1 MNMLDNHRVN
11 HLPKT
16 PAVIFFYFLLSFI
29 LCLLYHIKIV
39 VTADWQADNSPST
52 VATFETSKPWQFRLL
67 IPIVFKLM
75 SPLYSLN
82 EKYFYTLFNVIIVT
96 LLLFVYYRIL
106 VSYYFEN
113 TKYAVFAAGFLVY
126 PMLWNYVIL
135 NQTFQYYDFA
145 AVFLFTLGIYC
156 ILKENFTGLVAVFI
170 AGIINKET
178 AAYLIFAYIFYNYRK
193 AFSSYVML
201 RIFLLVLI
209 FISWKIIL
217 EIIFSSNHGDSVEV
231 GLYENI
237 RIIKNI
243 FGDRVL
249 LKNLLLNF
257 GGIWLFAP
265 LLFISGRWKKFP
277 RRDLLFVNLV
287 IVPYYVLGI
296 FITYITE
303 VRVYTELIPLITTLF
318 LIFLSSYE
326 RIPLNIRRSC

>member
-1 MNMLDNHRVN
+1 MKYPM
-11 HLPKT
+11 KT
-16 PAVIFFYFLLSFI
+16 TYVIFFYFLLSVAV
-29 LCLLYHIKIV
+29 CLPYHIKIV
-39 VTADWQADNSPST
+39 ETADWQAPNSLNS
-52 VATFETSKPWQFRLL
+52 VASFETSKPYQFRLL
-67 IPIVFKLM
+67 IPVVFKLM

-82 EKYFYTLFNVIIVT
+82 EKYFYTLFNIIIVT
-96 LLLFVYYRIL
+96 LLLFVYYCIL
-106 VSYYFEN
+106 VSHYFEN
-113 TKYAVFAAGFLVY
+113 TKYTVFAAAFLVY

-145 AVFLFTLGIYC
+145 AVFLFTLGVYF
-156 ILKENFTGLVAVFI
+156 ILKENFTGLVVVFI
-170 AGIINKET
+170 AGIVNKET

-193 AFSSYVML
+193 VLSSYVLL
-201 RIFLLVLI
+201 RIFLLVLM

-217 EIIFSSNHGDSVEV
+217 EILFSSNHGDSVEI

-243 FGDRVL
+243 LSDRVL
-249 LKNLLLNF
+249 IKNLLLNF
-257 GGIWLFAP
+257 GGLWLFGL
-265 LLFISGRWKKFP
+265 LLFISGRWKKFR

-287 IVPYYVLGI
+287 IVPYYIFGI

-326 RIPLNIRRSC
+326 RTPLNIRRSG